1 MIMDTADRDPLPP
14 RWRDGLRDA
23 RRLAAPFWRSN
34 RAAWAQL
41 AALVALTLAIVWINV
56 RFSAWNSAFYDALQA
71 HDLRAFWQQLGLFCA
86 LAAAYIVLAVVRLV
100 AQQRLVMRWRQGMT
114 EHLLA
119 GWLQPGTPYRLSSAR
134 TLDNPDQ
141 RVADDVR
148 SFVSSTLDLGL
159 GLLNAGVT
167 LVSFVTILWGLSG
180 SLHVP
185 WPGAGWHLPGYMVWA
200 ALAYAGLGSV
210 LVRRIGAPL
219 VPVNARQQQ
228 VEADF
233 RYGLVQVRDHAEA
246 IAMAGGE
253 AAEQRRLRMRFDAL
267 RANWDDLIRYTKR
280 LTWFSA
286 GYGQVATV
294 FPLVAAAPRYFAGG
308 IQLGGLM
315 QTAQAFGQVQ
325 GALSWFV
332 DAYASLADWRAT
344 VLRLGRFADA
354 LAEHAPAP
362 QQADTAPA
370 PAALTARRLR
380 VAVPDASAALV
391 HLPRLDLRP
400 GEWMLLTGPS
410 GSGKS
415 SLLRT
420 LAGLW
425 PAHAGEV
432 RLPTGTMVVPQRPYL
447 PAGTLA
453 DALAY
458 PETAGRFADDAL
470 REALSHVGLGALAGS
485 LHLED
490 AWSRRL
496 SPGEQQRLQF
506 ARLLLHRPRWAL
518 LDEATSALDGDSQRQ
533 VLQTLRLQLPG
544 LALLHVAH
552 RQELERLHDRVL
564 RVTDGQVVP
573 ATNGWRWPE
582 LARRH
587 LRQSAGRHDD
597 AAREAG

>member
-1 MIMDTADRDPLPP
+1 MDTTDLDAAPP
-14 RWRDGLRDA
+14 RWRDGLHDA
-23 RRLAAPFWRSN
+23 RRLAAPFWRSD

-41 AALVALTLAIVWINV
+41 AALVALTLALVWINV

-71 HDLRAFWQQLGLFCA
+71 HDLKAFWQQLGLFCA

-148 SFVSSTLDLGL
+148 NFVSSTLDLGL

-167 LVSFVTILWGLSG
+167 LVSFVAILWGLSG

-185 WPGAGWHLPGYMVWA
+185 WPGAGWNLPGYMVWA
-200 ALAYAGLGSV
+200 ALAYAGIGSV

-246 IAMAGGE
+246 IAMARGE
-253 AAEQRRLRMRFDAL
+253 AAEQRRLHVRFDAL

-286 GYGQVATV
+286 GYGQLANV

-344 VLRLGRFADA
+344 VLRLGRFVDA

-362 QQADTAPA
+362 QQADPA
-370 PAALTARRLR
+370 DAAAALTARRLR
-380 VAVPDASAALV
+380 VAVPDASATLV
-391 HLPRLDLRP
+391 DVPRLDLRP
-400 GEWMLLTGPS
+400 GEWVLLTGPS

-425 PAHAGEV
+425 PAGEGEV
-432 RLPTGTMVVPQRPYL
+432 RLPAGTMVVPQRPYL

-458 PETAGRFADDAL
+458 PDAAGRFDEGAL

-485 LHLED
+485 LQVDD
-490 AWSRRL
+490 AWARRL

-506 ARLLLHRPRWAL
+506 ARLLLQQPRWAL

-533 VLQTLRLQLPG
+533 VLQQLRLQLPG
-544 LALLHVAH
+544 LAVLHVAH
-552 RQELERLHDRVL
+552 RQELQCLHDRVL
-564 RVTDGQVVP
+564 QVTGGKLVA
-573 ATNGWRWPE
+573 ATSR
-582 LARRH
+582 
-587 LRQSAGRHDD
+587 
-597 AAREAG
+597 